1 MRPNRLSALLESKRR
16 TGTAILDLTESNP
29 TRAGLSYP
37 GGAILG
43 ALADSRALVYEPQP
57 AGSAE
62 ARSTVAGYYRERG
75 QNVAPERI
83 LITTSTSESYA
94 YLFKLLADPGD
105 EVLAPRPSY
114 PLFEFLAKLES
125 VRIVQYPLMY
135 HGSWSVDFEAL
146 ERGITAPDAR
156 GGAGEPEQSDWI
168 LPEKRRTRA
177 ALGPLRAAA
186 DPDHLRR
193 SLRGLRLPAGSGA
206 RPDAGRHRRGA
217 HVFPERVVE
226 GFRTAADEAGLDR
239 RGRAWSAAEAL
250 ERLELIADTY
260 LSVATP
266 VQLALPRLLEEGKA
280 VQKQIAQR
288 TCGNLDALRA
298 AIAGDSACQVLD
310 VEGGWY
316 ATLRVPRTRS
326 EEEWT
331 LELLEKE
338 NVLVQP
344 GFFYDFDSE
353 AYLVLSLLTP
363 PDDLPGGCGAFA
375 CGGGLGARLLRGAGL
390 PRATAAF
397 VRGVRGQATVGR
409 KSEAGN
415 EIRKRREVSKPATE
429 FRGCPAGMTRYWIR
443 AVLM

>member
-1 MRPNRLSALLESKRR
+1 MFSSRLQWELRPNRLSVLLESKRR
-16 TGTAILDLTESNP
+16 TGAAILDLTESNP

-43 ALADSRALVYEPQP
+43 ALGDSRALVYEPQP

-62 ARSTVAGYYRERG
+62 ACSTVAGYYRERG
-75 QNVAPERI
+75 HSVAPERI

-146 ERGITAPDAR
+146 ERGITA
-156 GGAGEPEQSDWI
+156 
-168 LPEKRRTRA
+168 RTRA
-177 ALGPLRAAA
+177 VVLVNPNNPTGSFLKKDELARLWALCGQRQIPIISDEVFA
-186 DPDHLRR
+186 DY
-193 SLRGLRLPAGSGA
+193 AF
-206 RPDAGRHRRGA
+206 RPD
-217 HVFPERVVE
+217 PERVQTLVDTGE
-226 GFRTAADEAGLDR
+226 ALTFSLSGLSKVSGLPQMKLGWIAAG
-239 RGRAWSAAEAL
+239 GPGAAEAL

-266 VQLALPRLLEEGKA
+266 VQHALPRLLEEGKA

-288 TCGNLDALRA
+288 TCGNLDVLRA
-298 AIAGDSACQVLD
+298 AIAGDSACEVLD

-316 ATLRVPRTRS
+316 ATVRVPRTRS

-363 PDDLPGGCGAFA
+363 PDTFREGVARVLALADL
-375 CGGGLGARLLRGAGL
+375 
-390 PRATAAF
+390 
-397 VRGVRGQATVGR
+397 
-409 KSEAGN
+409 
-415 EIRKRREVSKPATE
+415 
-429 FRGCPAGMTRYWIR
+429 
-443 AVLM
+443 

>member
-1 MRPNRLSALLESKRR
+1 MFSSRLQWDVRPNRLSALLESKRR
-16 TGTAILDLTESNP
+16 RGTAILDLTESNP

-43 ALADSRALVYEPQP
+43 ALADNRALVYDPQP

-75 QNVAPERI
+75 HNVAPERI

-146 ERGITAPDAR
+146 ERGITA
-156 GGAGEPEQSDWI
+156 
-168 LPEKRRTRA
+168 RTRA
-177 ALGPLRAAA
+177 VVLVNPNNPTGSFLKKDELARLSALCGQRQIPIISDEVFA
-186 DPDHLRR
+186 DY
-193 SLRGLRLPAGSGA
+193 AF
-206 RPDAGRHRRGA
+206 RPD
-217 HVFPERVVE
+217 PERVQTLVDTGE
-226 GFRTAADEAGLDR
+226 ALTFSLSGLSKVSGLPQMKLGWIAAG
-239 RGRAWSAAEAL
+239 GPGAAEAL

-266 VQLALPRLLEEGKA
+266 VQLALPRLLDEGKA
-280 VQKQIAQR
+280 VQRQIAQR

-363 PDDLPGGCGAFA
+363 PDAFRE
-375 CGGGLGARLLRGAGL
+375 GVAR
-390 PRATAAF
+390 
-397 VRGVRGQATVGR
+397 
-409 KSEAGN
+409 
-415 EIRKRREVSKPATE
+415 
-429 FRGCPAGMTRYWIR
+429 
-443 AVLM
+443 VLALAD